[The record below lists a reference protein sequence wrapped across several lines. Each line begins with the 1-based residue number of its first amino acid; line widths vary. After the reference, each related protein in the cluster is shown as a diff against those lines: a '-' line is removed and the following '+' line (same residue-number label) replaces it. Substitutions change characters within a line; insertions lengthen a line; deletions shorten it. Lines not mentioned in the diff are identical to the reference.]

1 MSVADVERNA
11 SARAWVVAA
20 DRKQARVVLRFVRG
34 LLAAPPFS
42 PDAGVDEFAALL
54 KSYRVT
60 KVLRQICTRRDARV
74 GGETEV

>member
-1 MSVADVERNA
+1 MELALGDV
-11 SARAWVVAA
+11 SAQFVLTARSRRRGLRIGAA

-42 PDAGVDEFAALL
+42 PDAGVDECAALL

-60 KVLRQICTRRDARV
+60 KVSATNMHA
-74 GGETEV
+74 T